1 MEKDFKTPPILLIA
15 FNSPETTK
23 KVFEAIKIAKPKKL
37 FISVD
42 GPRNEKEKEKVEE
55 VKKIISKVDWNC
67 KVKKRIFDENQG
79 IIKGAG
85 GAIDWFFDN
94 VKEGIVFDD
103 DCVPDQSFFRFC
115 AEMLEKYRDDVRIM
129 HISGDNFQKR
139 RSKSKFSY
147 YFSKYTYMWGWASWS
162 RAWKENDAQ
171 MKNYFKLKH
180 SNYFSKQIPNLIE
193 RNYLKRLFREAY
205 KDPKRID
212 SKWLFTVFVK
222 RGLTIAP
229 NKNLVQNIGFYSGS
243 TNTKDIDSFLSTP
256 SKSLEFPLKHPLKVK
271 LNRTADKN
279 YAIWLFKHRLKKH
292 FLLKTGLYKFF
303 TVFSKHKK

>member
-115 AEMLEKYRDDVRIM
+115 AEMLEKYRDNDKIM
-129 HISGDNFQKR
+129 HISGNTFQNK
-139 RSKSKFSY
+139 KNAGKFSY
-147 YFSKYTYMWGWASWS
+147 YFSKYTYVWGWASW
-162 RAWKENDAQ
+162 RKAREEYDIQ
-171 MKNYFKLKH
+171 MKDYLKLKN
-180 SNYFSKQIPNLIE
+180 SNYFVKKIPNLIE
-193 RNYLKRLFREAY
+193 RIYLKKLFREAY

-212 SKWLFTVFVK
+212 TKWLFAVFAK
-222 RGLTIAP
+222 KGLAICPTR
-229 NKNLVQNIGFYSGS
+229 NLVKNIGFDEEA
-243 TNTKDIDSFLSTP
+243 TNTKNIDSGLSIDSETIQ
-256 SKSLEFPLKHPLKVK
+256 FPLKHPVKIK
-271 LNRTADKN
+271 LNKIADKK
-279 YAIWLFKHRLKKH
+279 YAMFLFKNWLKKQ
-292 FLLKTGLYKFF
+292 FLLKTGLNKYFK
-303 TVFSKHKK
+303 